1 MHIMYVALYPI
12 TMVMDS
18 MGLRKEGMQ
27 YHNWMLWPLMKTN
40 YLKYSA

>member
-1 MHIMYVALYPI
+1 MHVMYVALYPI

-27 YHNWMLWPLMKTN
+27 YQNRMLWTLINTN
-40 YLKYSA
+40 YLKY